1 MKKPNYPQTGRRT
14 STFTDAEK
22 EVTQSVILKREQ
34 IAQELEES
42 GAINGSNGQ
51 LNLGKILNFPNTR
64 LFHFWFMHHIHPLS
78 RWKAENYAFKK
89 YDIISLI
96 GYLHDQT
103 HATTYTSSKCRPYTR
118 IWRWWLIVRK

>member
-64 LFHFWFMHHIHPLS
+64 LFHF
-78 RWKAENYAFKK
+78 
-89 YDIISLI
+89 
-96 GYLHDQT
+96 
-103 HATTYTSSKCRPYTR
+103 
-118 IWRWWLIVRK
+118 